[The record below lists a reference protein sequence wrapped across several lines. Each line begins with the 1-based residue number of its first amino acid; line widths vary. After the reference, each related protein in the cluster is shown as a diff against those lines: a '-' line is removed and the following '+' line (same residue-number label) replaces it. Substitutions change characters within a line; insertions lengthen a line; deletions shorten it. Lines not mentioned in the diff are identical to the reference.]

1 MTRPDGAVDPVL
13 TMYFNSAAF
22 RGLAAATQESYLVD
36 YRVFFN
42 FLAARGRGWDR
53 VVSADLDDYEDWRR
67 RAPSNPR
74 PVGGAK
80 FARELA
86 ALNRLYCWAVAV
98 GRMDANPVMTVSRI
112 GRDGE
117 VVTVLAATPH
127 DTVTSDVRWL
137 SPRAWRRWRDVG
149 LLGLD
154 TDGVPD
160 RSFRG
165 RSGDRNAAYAG
176 LLFDSGLRRSEAGS
190 LLTLEVPDMVT
201 GHRYQQGRVA
211 TAAAKNGSGRPF
223 YLMTST
229 VRMIRAYQATSR
241 AEAVSRAQR
250 EGRYER
256 WPGKLIVE
264 QMPVGRSAV
273 VKWLDEWSGLR
284 SEQRLDRLDPAM
296 RMRLFRRGPEGLEP
310 LWLWVSEAGLP
321 FESHSWNGVF
331 AAATRR
337 CRAVLGAGAPF
348 CTPHMARHSFALYML
363 IALHHVMDRR
373 FGLSPDQRRD
383 FAILYGDP
391 WRLVKELLGHRSEAT
406 TRNIYLA
413 PVAHVHIRSLL
424 EGDMDERAE
433 FLQEVAVASGLVQDV
448 E

>member
-1 MTRPDGAVDPVL
+1 
-13 TMYFNSAAF
+13 
-22 RGLAAATQESYLVD
+22 
-36 YRVFFN
+36 
-42 FLAARGRGWDR
+42 
-53 VVSADLDDYEDWRR
+53 
-67 RAPSNPR
+67 
-74 PVGGAK
+74 
-80 FARELA
+80 
-86 ALNRLYCWAVAV
+86 
-98 GRMDANPVMTVSRI
+98 
-112 GRDGE
+112 
-117 VVTVLAATPH
+117 
-127 DTVTSDVRWL
+127 
-137 SPRAWRRWRDVG
+137 
-149 LLGLD
+149 
-154 TDGVPD
+154 
-160 RSFRG
+160 
-165 RSGDRNAAYAG
+165 
-176 LLFDSGLRRSEAGS
+176 
-190 LLTLEVPDMVT
+190 
-201 GHRYQQGRVA
+201 
-211 TAAAKNGSGRPF
+211 
-223 YLMTST
+223 
-229 VRMIRAYQATSR
+229 
-241 AEAVSRAQR
+241 
-250 EGRYER
+250 
-256 WPGKLIVE
+256 
-264 QMPVGRSAV
+264 MPVGRSAV